1 MCGIG
6 GYYRIGPRTPSDT
19 RAAVRALWLALQD
32 RGTHAAGLAVL
43 GEDDGVPAIIKA
55 GAPASHIAKVATG
68 AAFAGHLPPRWIM
81 LHTRHATTGST
92 GNNLNN
98 HPLGADVDGPA
109 AVCLVHNGV
118 ISNKADVLQTLNVEA
133 SRGVD
138 SEAALACV
146 RAGGVAKV
154 AELCAGSLAL
164 VWNVGAAVHFWTNG
178 DNPLVLGC
186 LASGGGGWLWASTRA
201 HLDAT
206 GLAFGQVFEAEPERE
221 YILTPAGL
229 RRGKIYRQKTH
240 TAAATVYWQDYGAGS
255 LRTPGR
261 LDYSRPKLG
270 GPITAAE
277 AAILDRPKAT
287 KPKPKRHKVRKVRK
301 VRRQRWNYDLGGW
314 VYD

>member
-1 MCGIG
+1 MCGVG
-6 GYYRIGPRTPSDT
+6 GYYRIGPRTPKDT

-43 GEDDGVPAIIKA
+43 GADGGVPAIIKA
-55 GAPASHIAKVATG
+55 GAPASHIAKLATG

-81 LHTRHATTGST
+81 LHTRHATSGST

-109 AVCLVHNGV
+109 AVCLIHNGV
-118 ISNKADVLQTLNVEA
+118 ISNKAAVLKALAVEA

-164 VWNVGAAVHFWTNG
+164 VWNVGADIHLWTNG

-206 GLAFGQVFEAEPERE
+206 GLTFGQVFDAEPERE

-229 RRGKIYRQKTH
+229 RRGKIYRQQRQAV
-240 TAAATVYWQDYGAGS
+240 AAVRWQDYGTGS

-261 LDYSRPKLG
+261 LDFSRPKKG

-287 KPKPKRHKVRKVRK
+287 KPKPKRKRGKL
-301 VRRQRWNYDLGGW
+301 RRQRWDYHLGGW